1 MNYEI
6 KIPSLNLDFTVPPS
20 KSVVHRELII
30 QFLLWSLDKSQ
41 WLTDMRCLTDMR
53 WSTDM
58 RWLSLSKPPAKISAL
73 LTSESTDNDDIR
85 ATRACLKA
93 LYDAVSDDSSSD
105 VIMPCNESGSTLRF
119 MISVGAAFLTH
130 MGLAEKKRLVFL
142 PKGRLIDRPLDQLV
156 RCLGDHG
163 VRVSI
168 VKHEQKI
175 FVQGQLQGGVFKI
188 EGNVSSQYA
197 SGLQMACLV
206 IPGASVEIVGPMESK
221 GYYELTLDLIKK
233 YAGTTGALQSAVP
246 VLREPQQPLVEGPQS
261 PEGDWSSAA
270 FLLTLGALTP
280 DAHIQLSGL
289 NKNSF
294 QKDKIILEILKQ
306 LGFEYEWN
314 ESKLCL
320 IKGRTDEEDFF
331 VSEINLDAADYPDIV
346 PYIAVA
352 AAARCKHALIKNIE
366 RLRFKECDRVE
377 ATIQALKAAG
387 ASASE
392 KDGSLIIEGGF
403 DIPEKIFVPTFNDH
417 RMAMT
422 ACLIAAWTKK
432 PVMID
437 NKECVNKSFPR
448 LFEII
453 RHPELVSGSVL
464 PERK

>member
-20 KSVVHRELII
+20 KSVLHRELII
-30 QFLLWSLDKSQ
+30 EFLSRS
-41 WLTDMRCLTDMR
+41 
-53 WSTDM
+53 
-58 RWLSLSKPPAKISAL
+58 LSLACPELVEGKGHQKGSFDKLRNPDA
-73 LTSESTDNDDIR
+73 TDNDDIR

-93 LYDAVSDDSSSD
+93 LYEAVGDESSTD
-105 VIMPCNESGSTLRF
+105 IIMPCNESGSSLRF
-119 MISVGAAFLTH
+119 MISVGAAFLAH

-156 RCLGDHG
+156 KCLADHG
-163 VRVSI
+163 VTVT
-168 VKHEQKI
+168 VDKENQKI
-175 FVQGQLQGGVFKI
+175 YVEGQLQGGVFKI

-233 YAGTTGALQSAVP
+233 YANINAALQSAVPEPVEGQGPQNNNAAP
-246 VLREPQQPLVEGPQS
+246 VLREPQQPLVEGPQ
-261 PEGDWSSAA
+261 PTEGDWSSAA

-280 DAHIQLSGL
+280 NAHIQLSGL

-314 ESKLCL
+314 DSKLCL
-320 IKGRTDEEDFF
+320 IKGRTDEDDFF

-352 AAARCKHALIKNIE
+352 AAARCKLTKIKNIE
-366 RLRFKECDRVE
+366 RLRFKECDRVM
-377 ATIQALKAAG
+377 ATIEALKAAG

-392 KDGSLIIEGGF
+392 KDGILIIEGGF
-403 DIPEKIFVPTFNDH
+403 DIPENIFVPTFNDH

-422 ACLIAAWTKK
+422 ACLIAAWTKR

-437 NKECVNKSFPR
+437 NKECVNKSFPG
-448 LFEII
+448 LWSI
-453 RHPELVSGSVL
+453 L
-464 PERK
+464 

>member
-6 KIPSLNLDFTVPPS
+6 KIPSLNLDFLVPPS

-30 QFLLWSLDKSQ
+30 KFLLSSNAPEEPQ
-41 WLTDMRCLTDMR
+41 
-53 WSTDM
+53 
-58 RWLSLSKPPAKISAL
+58 A
-73 LTSESTDNDDIR
+73 TDNDDIR

-93 LYDAVSDDSSSD
+93 LYDAVGDESSTD

-119 MISVGAAFLTH
+119 MISVGAVFLTH
-130 MGLAEKKRLVFL
+130 MGLADKKRLVFL

-168 VKHEQKI
+168 DKHEQKI

-206 IPGASVEIVGPMESK
+206 IPGASVEIVGSMESK

-233 YAGTTGALQSAVP
+233 YANINEAL
-246 VLREPQQPLVEGPQS
+246 EGRNS
-261 PEGDWSSAA
+261 KIPEGDWSSAA

-280 DAHIQLSGL
+280 TAHIQLSGL
-289 NKNSF
+289 NKDSF

-320 IKGRTDEEDFF
+320 IKGRTGEDEFF
-331 VSEINLDAADYPDIV
+331 VSELNLDAADYPDIV

-352 AAARCKHALIKNIE
+352 AAARCKLTRIKNIE

-387 ASASE
+387 ARACE

-403 DIPEKIFVPTFNDH
+403 DIPEKIFVSTFNDH

-422 ACLIAAWTKK
+422 ACLIAAWTKQ

-437 NKECVNKSFPR
+437 NKECVNKSFPG

-453 RHPELVSGSVL
+453 CHCE
-464 PERK
+464 

>member
-30 QFLLWSLDKSQ
+30 HFLLGSLDKS
-41 WLTDMRCLTDMR
+41 R
-53 WSTDM
+53 WPL
-58 RWLSLSKPPAKISAL
+58 RLSKGHQKGSFDKLRNPDA
-73 LTSESTDNDDIR
+73 TDNDDIR

-93 LYDAVSDDSSSD
+93 LYEAVGDESSTD

-119 MISVGAAFLTH
+119 MISVGAAFLAH

-142 PKGRLIDRPLDQLV
+142 PKGRLIDRPLDQLI
-156 RCLGDHG
+156 RCLADHG
-163 VRVSI
+163 VTVS
-168 VKHEQKI
+168 VDKENQKI
-175 FVQGQLQGGVFKI
+175 YVEGQLQGGVFKI

-233 YAGTTGALQSAVP
+233 YANINEAL
-246 VLREPQQPLVEGPQS
+246 EGRNS
-261 PEGDWSSAA
+261 KIPEGDWSSAA

-280 DAHIQLSGL
+280 DACVQLSGL
-289 NKNSF
+289 NKDSF

-314 ESKLCL
+314 DSKLCL
-320 IKGRTDEEDFF
+320 IKGRTGEDDFF
-331 VSEINLDAADYPDIV
+331 VSELNLDAADYPDIV

-352 AAARCKHALIKNIE
+352 AAARCKLTRIKNIE

-403 DIPEKIFVPTFNDH
+403 DIPENIFVPTFNDH

-432 PVMID
+432 SVMID
-437 NKECVNKSFPR
+437 NKECVNKSFPG

-453 RHPELVSGSVL
+453 APGVPEVL
-464 PERK
+464 EGPQD

>member
-1 MNYEI
+1 MSYEI

-30 QFLLWSLDKSQ
+30 QFL
-41 WLTDMRCLTDMR
+41 MR
-53 WSTDM
+53 
-58 RWLSLSKPPAKISAL
+58 AL
-73 LTSESTDNDDIR
+73 GVPEPVEGVEGPQPNDNDDIR

-93 LYDAVSDDSSSD
+93 LYDAVGDDNSSD

-156 RCLGDHG
+156 KCLANHG
-163 VRVSI
+163 VTVSI
-168 VKHEQKI
+168 DKEEQKI
-175 FVQGQLQGGVFKI
+175 FVQGQLKGGVFKI

-206 IPGASVEIVGPMESK
+206 IPGASVEIVGPLESK

-233 YAGTTGALQSAVP
+233 YAVVSTGSTTTFV
-246 VLREPQQPLVEGPQS
+246 
-261 PEGDWSSAA
+261 EGDWSSAA

-280 DAHIQLSGL
+280 DARVELSGL
-289 NKNSF
+289 NKDSF
-294 QKDKIILEILKQ
+294 QKDKIILEILKKM
-306 LGFEYEWN
+306 GFEYEWQDGR
-314 ESKLCL
+314 LCL
-320 IKGRTDEEDFF
+320 IKGRARDDTFSLQELE
-331 VSEINLDAADYPDIV
+331 LDAADYPDIV

-352 AAARCKHALIKNIE
+352 AAARCKLTTIKNIE

-392 KDGSLIIEGGF
+392 KDGALVIEGGF
-403 DIPEKIFVPTFNDH
+403 NPPEKIFVPTFNDH

-422 ACLIAAWTKK
+422 ACLVAAWTKH

-437 NKECVNKSFPR
+437 NKECVNKSFPG
-448 LFEII
+448 LWSI
-453 RHPELVSGSVL
+453 L
-464 PERK
+464 

>member
-6 KIPSLNLDFTVPPS
+6 KIPSLNLDFLVPPS

-30 QFLLWSLDKSQ
+30 KFLLSSNAPEEPQD
-41 WLTDMRCLTDMR
+41 
-53 WSTDM
+53 
-58 RWLSLSKPPAKISAL
+58 
-73 LTSESTDNDDIR
+73 TDNDDIR
-85 ATRACLKA
+85 ATHACLKA
-93 LYDAVSDDSSSD
+93 LYDAVSDVSSSD

-168 VKHEQKI
+168 DKEEQKI

-206 IPGASVEIVGPMESK
+206 IPGASVEIVGPLESK

-233 YAGTTGALQSAVP
+233 YAVVDQHEVVSTSSTTTFV
-246 VLREPQQPLVEGPQS
+246 
-261 PEGDWSSAA
+261 EGDWSSAA

-280 DAHIQLSGL
+280 DACVQLSGL
-289 NKNSF
+289 NPTSF
-294 QKDKIILEILKQ
+294 QKDKIILEILKK
-306 LGFEYEWN
+306 LGFEYDWQDG
-314 ESKLCL
+314 KLCL
-320 IKGRTDEEDFF
+320 VEGREGEDTFF
-331 VSEINLDAADYPDIV
+331 VSELTLDAADYPDIV

-352 AAARCKHALIKNIE
+352 AAARCKHTTIKNIE
-366 RLRFKECDRVE
+366 RLRFKECDRIM
-377 ATIQALKAAG
+377 ATIEALKAAG
-387 ASASE
+387 ANASE
-392 KDGSLIIEGGF
+392 KDGTLIIEGGF
-403 DIPEKIFVPTFNDH
+403 NPPENIFLSTFNDH

-422 ACLIAAWTKK
+422 ACLIAAWTKQ

-437 NKECVNKSFPR
+437 NKECVNKSFPG
-448 LFEII
+448 LWSI
-453 RHPELVSGSVL
+453 L
-464 PERK
+464 

>member
-30 QFLLWSLDKSQ
+30 EFLSR
-41 WLTDMRCLTDMR
+41 T
-53 WSTDM
+53 
-58 RWLSLSKPPAKISAL
+58 LSLACPELVEGKGHQKGSFDKLRNPDAI
-73 LTSESTDNDDIR
+73 DNDDIR

-93 LYDAVSDDSSSD
+93 LYEAVEDESSSD

-119 MISVGAAFLTH
+119 MISVGAAFLAH

-142 PKGRLIDRPLDQLV
+142 PKGRLIDRPLDQLI
-156 RCLGDHG
+156 RCLADHG
-163 VRVSI
+163 VTVT
-168 VKHEQKI
+168 VDKENQKI
-175 FVQGQLQGGVFKI
+175 YVEGQLQGGVFKI

-233 YAGTTGALQSAVP
+233 YANINVALRQA
-246 VLREPQQPLVEGPQS
+246 QGPQVT
-261 PEGDWSSAA
+261 EGDWSSAA

-280 DAHIQLSGL
+280 DACVQLSGL
-289 NKNSF
+289 NKDSF

-306 LGFEYEWN
+306 LGFEYEWQDN
-314 ESKLCL
+314 KLCL
-320 IKGRTDEEDFF
+320 IKGRTGENDFF
-331 VSEINLDAADYPDIV
+331 VSELNLDAADYPDIV

-352 AAARCKHALIKNIE
+352 AAARCKLTRIKNIE

-392 KDGSLIIEGGF
+392 KDGILIIEGGF
-403 DIPEKIFVPTFNDH
+403 DIPENIFVPTFSDH

-437 NKECVNKSFPR
+437 NKECVNKSFPG
-448 LFEII
+448 LWSII
-453 RHPELVSGSVL
+453 
-464 PERK
+464 

>member
-30 QFLLWSLDKSQ
+30 EFLSRS
-41 WLTDMRCLTDMR
+41 
-53 WSTDM
+53 
-58 RWLSLSKPPAKISAL
+58 LSLACPELVEGKGHQKGSFDKLRNPDA
-73 LTSESTDNDDIR
+73 TDNDDIR

-93 LYDAVSDDSSSD
+93 LYEAVGDESSTD

-130 MGLAEKKRLVFL
+130 MGLAERKRLVFL
-142 PKGRLIDRPLDQLV
+142 PKGRLIDRPLDQLI
-156 RCLGDHG
+156 RCLADHG
-163 VRVSI
+163 VTVT
-168 VKHEQKI
+168 VDKENQKI
-175 FVQGQLQGGVFKI
+175 YVEGQLQGGVFKI

-206 IPGASVEIVGPMESK
+206 IPGATVEIVGPMESK

-233 YAGTTGALQSAVP
+233 YAGTTGALRQA
-246 VLREPQQPLVEGPQS
+246 QGPQVT
-261 PEGDWSSAA
+261 EGDWSSAA

-280 DAHIQLSGL
+280 DACVQLSGL
-289 NKNSF
+289 NKDSF

-306 LGFEYEWN
+306 LGFEYEWQDN
-314 ESKLCL
+314 KLCL

-331 VSEINLDAADYPDIV
+331 VSELNLDAADYPDIV

-352 AAARCKHALIKNIE
+352 AAARCKHTTIKNIE

-403 DIPEKIFVPTFNDH
+403 DIPENIFVPTFNDH

-437 NKECVNKSFPR
+437 NKECVNKSFPG
-448 LFEII
+448 LWSII
-453 RHPELVSGSVL
+453 
-464 PERK
+464 

>member
-30 QFLLWSLDKSQ
+30 EFLSRS
-41 WLTDMRCLTDMR
+41 
-53 WSTDM
+53 
-58 RWLSLSKPPAKISAL
+58 LSLSKGHQKGSFDKLRNPDA
-73 LTSESTDNDDIR
+73 TDNDDIR

-93 LYDAVSDDSSSD
+93 LYDAVGDESSTD

-156 RCLGDHG
+156 KCLADHG
-163 VRVSI
+163 VTVS
-168 VKHEQKI
+168 VDKENQKI
-175 FVQGQLQGGVFKI
+175 YVEGQLQGGVFKI

-206 IPGASVEIVGPMESK
+206 IPGATVEIVGPMESK

-233 YAGTTGALQSAVP
+233 YAVVDQHEVVSTSSTTTFV
-246 VLREPQQPLVEGPQS
+246 
-261 PEGDWSSAA
+261 EGDWSSAA

-280 DAHIQLSGL
+280 DACVQLFGL
-289 NKNSF
+289 NKDSF

-314 ESKLCL
+314 DSKLCL
-320 IKGRTDEEDFF
+320 IKGRTGEDDFF
-331 VSEINLDAADYPDIV
+331 VSELNLDAADYPDIV

-352 AAARCKHALIKNIE
+352 AAARSKHTSIKNIE

-387 ASASE
+387 AIACE

-403 DIPEKIFVPTFNDH
+403 DIPENIFVSTFNDH

-437 NKECVNKSFPR
+437 NKECVNKSFPG
-448 LFEII
+448 LWSII
-453 RHPELVSGSVL
+453 
-464 PERK
+464 

>member
-30 QFLLWSLDKSQ
+30 HFLLWAFDES
-41 WLTDMRCLTDMR
+41 
-53 WSTDM
+53 

-93 LYDAVSDDSSSD
+93 LYDAVGDDSSSD

-119 MISVGAAFLTH
+119 MISVGAAFLTY

-142 PKGRLIDRPLDQLV
+142 PKGRLIDRPLDQLI

-163 VRVSI
+163 VKVSI
-168 VKHEQKI
+168 NKEEEKI
-175 FVQGQLQGGVFKI
+175 YVQGLLQGGVFKI

-206 IPGASVEIVGPMESK
+206 IPGASVEIVGPLESK

-233 YAGTTGALQSAVP
+233 YAGTNVAL
-246 VLREPQQPLVEGPQS
+246 EGRNS
-261 PEGDWSSAA
+261 KIPEGDWSSAA
-270 FLLTLGALTP
+270 FLLILGALTP
-280 DAHIQLSGL
+280 NAHIQLSGL
-289 NKNSF
+289 NPASF

-314 ESKLCL
+314 DSKLCL
-320 IKGRTDEEDFF
+320 IKGRTGEDDFF
-331 VSEINLDAADYPDIV
+331 VSELNLDAADYPDIV

-352 AAARCKHALIKNIE
+352 AAARSKLTTIKNIE

-387 ASASE
+387 ANASE

-403 DIPEKIFVPTFNDH
+403 DIPENIFVPTFNDH

-422 ACLIAAWTKK
+422 ACLIAAWTKQS
-432 PVMID
+432 VMID
-437 NKECVNKSFPR
+437 NKECVNKSFPG

-453 RHPELVSGSVL
+453 CHCE
-464 PERK
+464 